1 MNKLGVFMTKDVLVQ
16 ASNLHRHFG
25 QHYAVAGVSI
35 RLHQGEVLGL
45 LGPNGAGKSTTM
57 QMLTGNI
64 APGRGQITIAGIDL
78 LDNPREAKQHIG
90 YLPEQPPVYRDL
102 TVLEYLRY
110 CARLH
115 GLSSSELTK
124 AVDFAM
130 QRCGL
135 TEVGKRLIGNLSKGY
150 QQRTGIAQAI
160 LHQPSVVILDE
171 PTVGLD
177 PIQIHEI
184 RKLIRELGHDHSV
197 ILSTHILPEV
207 KMVCDRVQIITH
219 GKTAF
224 EDTLDGLER
233 RHGDPVLLVGF
244 HHDIETH
251 KLTSL
256 KEVISVEKQGGGRY
270 KVHFDGQPHFADR
283 ICKLAFAERWE
294 ITELTPQ
301 TNSLE
306 TIFLNLVHQE
316 GQAA

>member
-1 MNKLGVFMTKDVLVQ
+1 MTKDVLVQ
-16 ASNLHRHFG
+16 ASNLHRHYG
-25 QHYAVAGVSI
+25 RHHAVAGVSI

-64 APGRGQITIAGIDL
+64 APGRGQIIIAGIDL
-78 LDNPREAKQHIG
+78 LDDPREAKQHIG
-90 YLPEQPPVYRDL
+90 YLPEQPPVYRDM

-110 CARLH
+110 CAKLH
-115 GLSSSELTK
+115 GLTSTRISS

-135 TEVGKRLIGNLSKGY
+135 TEVGKRLIGNLSKGF

-177 PIQIHEI
+177 PIQIKEI
-184 RKLIRELGHDHSV
+184 RKLIRELGNDHGV

-224 EDTLDGLER
+224 EDTLEGLER
-233 RHGDPVLLVGF
+233 RHG
-244 HHDIETH
+244 
-251 KLTSL
+251 
-256 KEVISVEKQGGGRY
+256 
-270 KVHFDGQPHFADR
+270 
-283 ICKLAFAERWE
+283 
-294 ITELTPQ
+294 
-301 TNSLE
+301 
-306 TIFLNLVHQE
+306 
-316 GQAA
+316 